1 VDLLRV
7 RVVVIVE
14 SLIQIARVTES
25 ENYLQFL
32 FWIACALMETSP
44 LTQAGVY
51 NAGVN
56 MMAAVV
62 V

>member
-1 VDLLRV
+1 MRV

-32 FWIACALMETSP
+32 FWISTALMETSP
-44 LTQAGVY
+44 LTQPGVY

-56 MMAAVV
+56 LMAAVV
-62 V
+62 VRC